1 MAHEAYPYIIFLAL
15 LTIMIAFMQLY
26 LIAAIFFILLLFVI
40 YFFRDPERSIP
51 DEKDIVVAPA
61 DGRVTKVVAI
71 NPEIANS
78 PNLISIFL
86 SPLDVHINRSPIA
99 GKISDINYVKG
110 RFVPATREDASLINE
125 QNVIT
130 IENGS
135 VKVIMKQIAG
145 IVARRCVLWK
155 KTGESVDLG
164 ERLGLIK
171 FSSRTDLILPAEF
184 RILIKA
190 GDKLKGG
197 VTIIGRK
204 NSNG

>member
-1 MAHEAYPYIIFLAL
+1 MAQEAYPYIIFLAL

>member
-26 LIAAIFFILLLFVI
+26 PLAAVFFILLLFVI

-51 DEKDIVVAPA
+51 NEKDIVVAPA
-61 DGRVTKVVAI
+61 DGRVTKVAVI
-71 NPEIANS
+71 NPEAADS

-155 KTGESVDLG
+155 KAGESVDLG

-184 RILIKA
+184 KILIKA
-190 GDKLKGG
+190 GDKLTGG

-204 NSNG
+204 ING